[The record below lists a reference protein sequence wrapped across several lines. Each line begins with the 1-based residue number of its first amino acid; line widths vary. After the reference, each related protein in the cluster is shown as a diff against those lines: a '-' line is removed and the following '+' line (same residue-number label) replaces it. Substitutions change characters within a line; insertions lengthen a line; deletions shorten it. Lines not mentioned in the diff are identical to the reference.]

1 MNCQRCRTPL
11 KLDSSLQDL
20 NSAAFDLLVGQ
31 SISVSRSSIANVVQ
45 VLLASLLTTA
55 FLRPAYLSPR
65 SAEISTARYPRMPR
79 HPFSNGS
86 FPKPDMVSGLNL
98 QWLLQQKLG

>member
-31 SISVSRSSIANVVQ
+31 SSSISKSSIAEIVQ
-45 VLLASLLTTA
+45 VLQASLLNTVP
-55 FLRPAYLSPR
+55 LRPAYLSPR
-65 SAEISTARYPRMPR
+65 SGEIYTAKHRRMPR
-79 HPFSNGS
+79 HPFSSGS
-86 FPKPDMVSGLNL
+86 FPKPDMVLGLSL